1 MQSKGFTDS
10 TKYLG
15 LPVNIFNQILENIE
29 DITDFKILLRVIYLS
44 QTKKGKYLF
53 CSINEL
59 LSDRILMRTLQKTH
73 PQSDKKQIIKNSLNK
88 LITLELIIQ
97 VVSKSNQETSYLLNT
112 KFNRNIPHGFSSN
125 PNESLEPWEADEY
138 APNIFSL
145 YEQNIA
151 TLTPIIAEK
160 LIEAQESYPSDWI
173 HEAFA
178 EAVKNNKRNW
188 SYISSILTKW
198 NIQGKYS
205 AESATNS
212 RKTQSF

>member
-1 MQSKGFTDS
+1 MQSKGFPDS

-53 CSINEL
+53 CSIDEL

-73 PQSDKKQIIKNSLNK
+73 PQSDKKQIIKNSLNN

-112 KFNRNIPHGFSSN
+112 KFNRNIPHGFSAN
-125 PNESLEPWEADEY
+125 PVESLEPWEADELT
-138 APNIFSL
+138 PNIFTL
-145 YEQNIA
+145 YEQNIS

-160 LIEAQESYPSDWI
+160 LREAEEIYPSDWI
-173 HEAFA
+173 NEAFS

-212 RKTQSF
+212 SKTQSF

>member
-1 MQSKGFTDS
+1 MQSKGFPDS

-15 LPVNIFNQILENIE
+15 LPVNIFNQVLENIE

-53 CSINEL
+53 CSIDEL

-73 PQSDKKQIIKNSLNK
+73 PQSDKKQIIKNSLNN

-112 KFNRNIPHGFSSN
+112 KFNRNIPHGFSAN
-125 PNESLEPWEADEY
+125 PVESLEPWEADELT
-138 APNIFSL
+138 PNIFTL
-145 YEQNIA
+145 YEQNIS

-160 LIEAQESYPSDWI
+160 LREAEEIYPSDWI
-173 HEAFA
+173 NEAFS

-205 AESATNS
+205 AEPSANIRQTK
-212 RKTQSF
+212 RI

>member
-1 MQSKGFTDS
+1 MQSKGFPDS

-53 CSINEL
+53 CSIDEL

-73 PQSDKKQIIKNSLNK
+73 PQSDKKQIIKNSLNN

-112 KFNRNIPHGFSSN
+112 KFNRNIPHGFSAN
-125 PNESLEPWEADEY
+125 PVESLEPWEADELT
-138 APNIFSL
+138 PNIFTL
-145 YEQNIA
+145 YEQNIS

-160 LIEAQESYPSDWI
+160 LREAEEIYPSDWI
-173 HEAFA
+173 NEAFS

-205 AESATNS
+205 AESATNP
-212 RKTQSF
+212 RKTKSL

>member
-1 MQSKGFTDS
+1 MQSKGFPDS

-15 LPVNIFNQILENIE
+15 LPVNIFNQVLENIE

-53 CSINEL
+53 CSIDEL

-73 PQSDKKQIIKNSLNK
+73 PQSDKKQIIKNSLNN

-112 KFNRNIPHGFSSN
+112 KFNRNIPHGFSAN
-125 PNESLEPWEADEY
+125 PVESLEPWEADELT
-138 APNIFSL
+138 PNIFTL
-145 YEQNIA
+145 YEQNIS

-160 LIEAQESYPSDWI
+160 LREAEEIYPSDWI
-173 HEAFA
+173 NEAFS

-205 AESATNS
+205 AESATNP
-212 RKTQSF
+212 RKTKSL